1 MVIAKKQ
8 DDSDSDGDVLTVSS
22 KKFCEAWLLDLASS
36 FHATPKKEW
45 FSSYIEEDGG
55 LAHLGDNSGYRIIG
69 VGDIKFKMCD
79 GHEMLL
85 KGVKHV
91 PGLRRNLISLGLLH
105 DEGWLYQAAP
115 DKKTLRVMLEGKT
128 IMVGEKLSAHQYKL
142 MGSVVEGGVIYGN
155 TSVAVFCP
163 KVDKEAGSASSG
175 CSK

>member
-1 MVIAKKQ
+1 MVMFSQYRVKN
-8 DDSDSDGDVLTVSS
+8 L
-22 KKFCEAWLLDLASS
+22 EAWLLDSASS

-55 LAHLGDNSGYRIIG
+55 LAHLGDDSGYRIIG

-79 GHEMLL
+79 GREMLL
-85 KGVKHV
+85 KGVKHM

-115 DKKTLRVMLEGKT
+115 DKKTLRVMQKGK
-128 IMVGEKLSAHQYKL
+128 IVMIGEESSAHQYKL
-142 MGSVVEGGVIYGN
+142 KGSVVEGGVIEDN
-155 TSVAVFCP
+155 ATVVMFCP
-163 KVDKEAGSASSG
+163 KNGEVVGSASSG